1 MGISEKKNKRY
12 TMVWCG
18 VVWCGVVSIFLGDEN
33 KVFVIQVEH
42 SMGQVIEMFLK
53 EEEKERPMTHDLMLN
68 VFRVFGVKVER
79 AVITDLKSTTYYA
92 RLVLKQENSLGQNI
106 ADIDARPSDCL
117 ALAVAQKRPIFVSRE
132 LFEQVDD
139 MSEVLRQF
147 NKGTQ
152 ADEDAEDDED

>member
-1 MGISEKKNKRY
+1 MAQELLQVQIR
-12 TMVWCG
+12 G
-18 VVWCGVVSIFLGDEN
+18 VLRAAGGFAIFLGDEN
-33 KVFVIQVEH
+33 KVFVIQVEQ
-42 SMGQVIEMFLK
+42 SMGRVIEMFLK
-53 EEEKERPMTHDLMLN
+53 EEQKERPMTHDLMIN
-68 VFRVFGVKVER
+68 MFRVFGVSVER

-117 ALAVAQKRPIFVSRE
+117 ALAVAQKRPIFVSRD

-147 NKGTQ
+147 NKGNPSDDDT
-152 ADEDAEDDED
+152 DDED

>member
-1 MGISEKKNKRY
+1 
-12 TMVWCG
+12 
-18 VVWCGVVSIFLGDEN
+18 
-33 KVFVIQVEH
+33 
-42 SMGQVIEMFLK
+42 
-53 EEEKERPMTHDLMLN
+53 MTHDLMIN
-68 VFRVFGVKVER
+68 MFRVFGVSVER

-117 ALAVAQKRPIFVSRE
+117 ALAVAQKRPIFVSRD

-147 NKGTQ
+147 NKGNPSDDDT
-152 ADEDAEDDED
+152 DDED

>member
-1 MGISEKKNKRY
+1 MAQELLQVQIR
-12 TMVWCG
+12 G
-18 VVWCGVVSIFLGDEN
+18 VLRAAGGFAIFLGDEN
-33 KVFVIQVEH
+33 KVFVIQVEQ
-42 SMGQVIEMFLK
+42 SMGRVIEMFLK
-53 EEEKERPMTHDLMLN
+53 EEEKERPMTHDLMIN
-68 VFRVFGVKVER
+68 VFRVFGVSVER

-117 ALAVAQKRPIFVSRE
+117 ALAVAQKRPIFVSRD

-147 NKGTQ
+147 NKGNPS
-152 ADEDAEDDED
+152 DDDADDED